1 MCYYIIDY
9 ALYVLIVFRSSKRYI
24 LIRSYDVYYE
34 RKMSLNWLIKW
45 IISNGKQLVDII
57 YVFLYSLLC
66 NKEYYWIYNLK
77 SKCYSS
83 FRNSCESWY

>member
-9 ALYVLIVFRSSKRYI
+9 ALYVLIVFHSSKRYI

-45 IISNGKQLVDII
+45 IISNGKQLVDIKLFMLFFI
-57 YVFLYSLLC
+57 LYYVTKNIIEFT
-66 NKEYYWIYNLK
+66 I
-77 SKCYSS
+77 
-83 FRNSCESWY
+83 

>member
-34 RKMSLNWLIKW
+34 IKLSLNWLIKW
-45 IISNGKQLVDII
+45 IISNGKQLVDIKLFMLFFI
-57 YVFLYSLLC
+57 LYYVTKNIIEFT
-66 NKEYYWIYNLK
+66 I
-77 SKCYSS
+77 
-83 FRNSCESWY
+83 

>member
-45 IISNGKQLVDII
+45 IISNGKQLVDIKLFMLFFI
-57 YVFLYSLLC
+57 LYYVTKNIIEFT
-66 NKEYYWIYNLK
+66 I
-77 SKCYSS
+77 
-83 FRNSCESWY
+83 